1 MRAHLLIGSH
11 LSSHYVR
18 DFLEKNIAI
27 RERHEALKAETKQAF
42 DDARSLQQRWHAHI
56 LPSQDEAYK
65 RFTPTVQLARLR
77 TAAYDQDRLSEHL
90 ISSLQEGT
98 LSPDEF
104 AKQFKEV
111 RRLYYRRAGQVDKLN
126 AGQVEWRD

>member
-1 MRAHLLIGSH
+1 M
-11 LSSHYVR
+11 
-18 DFLEKNIAI
+18 
-27 RERHEALKAETKQAF
+27 KAETQQAF
-42 DDARSLQQRWHAHI
+42 DDARSLQQKWHSHVH
-56 LPSQDEAYK
+56 PTQQDAYK
-65 RFTPTVQLARLR
+65 RFTPNVQLARLR

-111 RRLYYRRAGQVDKLN
+111 RRLYYRRAGQIDKFN